1 MGLSPQK
8 KSRRL
13 AQNSRQEIEFAE
25 KRENLDGRGERDRSE
40 RDRRLKILG

>member
-1 MGLSPQK
+1 MGLPPQK
-8 KSRRL
+8 NSRRS

-25 KRENLDGRGERDRSE
+25 KRENLDGRSERDRRE